1 MMPIYRPEHCPQ
13 KDLGNTSGLSDTA
26 SNTSLSPYPTD
37 PKESGSLM
45 GGGGLRPQ
53 RRLGEVSRLRS
64 GRTHPGCQ
72 RPWG

>member
-1 MMPIYRPEHCPQ
+1 MMPIYRPEHCPP

-45 GGGGLRPQ
+45 GGGGSQ
-53 RRLGEVSRLRS
+53 ATEEA
-64 GRTHPGCQ
+64 GRGQ
-72 RPWG
+72 